1 MMTDAIHRAEHARR
15 LLDDDLLKEALETI
29 KTQTQALFFELGTQ
43 ARDEREFL
51 HLMDKARQQFEN
63 VLLVMIAGGEVSRH
77 EMLAEEHTKARL
89 QAIQDQVRA
98 R

>member
-1 MMTDAIHRAEHARR
+1 MTDAIHRAEHARR

-29 KTQTQALFFELGTQ
+29 KTQTQGLFFELGTQ
-43 ARDEREFL
+43 AREEREFL

-63 VLLVMIAGGEVSRH
+63 VLLVIIAGGEMSRY
-77 EMLAEEHTKARL
+77 EMLAEDQTKARVA
-89 QAIQDQVRA
+89 AIQERVRS

>member
-1 MMTDAIHRAEHARR
+1 MSDAIRRAEHAKR

-63 VLLVMIAGGEVSRH
+63 VLKVLIAGGEVSKY
-77 EMLAEEHTKARL
+77 EMLAEEQTKARL
-89 QAIQDQVRA
+89 TAIQDRVRQ